1 MCDVSYRNLF
11 IVNIAFVVTEYWF
24 CCKINVSDLIKE
36 ITKSC
41 VQSKKYKKISG
52 GHK

>member
-1 MCDVSYRNLF
+1 MCDVSCKNSF
-11 IVNIAFVVTEYWF
+11 IVDNALIVTEYWF

-52 GHK
+52 HK